1 VASGVSKVYRTGAE
15 SVEALRDIDLV
26 VDAGQFLAVMGPSG
40 SGKTT
45 LLNCLSGLD
54 EIDEG
59 RIEID
64 GEDLTAMSDGRR
76 TAHRAKAMGFIFQ
89 AFNLIPVFT
98 ATENVELP
106 LLLAGAAPRKA
117 RVAAQSTLTRVGL
130 GHRLNHRPPE
140 LSGGEQQRV
149 TIARALAGQP
159 KIVWADEPTGNLDTE
174 TAAQVMGLL
183 EELHHEGLT
192 IILVTHDKEIGA
204 TAERRIEVRDGRIVS
219 DERLRVRGGAAGAGG
234 AAAGAARAGGAAARA
249 AGGAARGGGTT
260 DSADG
265 QPTGPGR
272 PPSGADQRPADANPP
287 PPPRAKH
294 RRGGER
300 WRNTGSV

>member
-1 VASGVSKVYRTGAE
+1 MLVAAGVTKVYRTGAE
-15 SVEALRDIDLV
+15 SVEALRGIDLAV
-26 VDAGQFLAVMGPSG
+26 EAGEFLAVMGPSG

-54 EIDEG
+54 EIDGG

-64 GEDLTAMSDGRR
+64 GEELTEMSDARR

-106 LLLAGAAPRKA
+106 LLLAGATPRRA
-117 RVAAQSTLTRVGL
+117 RAAAQRTLSQVGL

-174 TAAQVMGLL
+174 TAGQVMALL
-183 EELHHEGLT
+183 GELHREGLT
-192 IILVTHDKEIGA
+192 IVLVTHDKEIGG
-204 TAERRIEVRDGRIVS
+204 TAERMIEVRDGRIVS
-219 DERLRVRGGAAGAGG
+219 DVRLRRTDRGDRFVGVDG
-234 AAAGAARAGGAAARA
+234 
-249 AGGAARGGGTT
+249 RGE
-260 DSADG
+260 
-265 QPTGPGR
+265 PGR
-272 PPSGADQRPADANPP
+272 PDAVDDT
-287 PPPRAKH
+287 RA
-294 RRGGER
+294 
-300 WRNTGSV
+300 